1 MAGRIAYLGNIVT
14 QGLVL
19 DLDAGIKGSYPGVG
33 TTWSD
38 ISNNGN
44 NGTLT
49 NGPLYTGSDYGAI
62 VFDGVD
68 DFVAMSLSVAQGQ
81 GNQTY
86 SHWIKITSSI
96 SSDKLIFFEE
106 TTGTSNYTRIG
117 CTITSGSYFQFGGRG
132 TSNEPSGNGYFKK
145 SSSPILPNLWTNVI
159 GLWDVTNSTIKLYI
173 NGSEVSSSFSGAGSV
188 QTHANTL
195 PGTVRIGSSRNSEY
209 FPGSIANTQIYNK
222 ILSPFEI
229 WQNFNAYKSR
239 YGIPDIVTD
248 GLVLNLDAGNPYS
261 YLSGSSGTTWT
272 NTVAV
277 SSSISGTLV
286 NGPVYSNGAITFDGV
301 DDYVNLGNV
310 ASLNFNRLNPYTF
323 SIFFKST
330 NVNPAAV
337 LLGKMDNSIFQGY
350 TLYQFGGRI
359 YTDIGNFSGTPNA
372 LAIYTSAILS
382 NNIIY
387 NAVVTYDGS
396 SNTSGLKIYLNSI
409 IQSTSVQY
417 NSLTVDFTNTAPF
430 YIAGR
435 SPSAYPF
442 PGSIYTAQIYN
453 RALSQ
458 TEITQNFNALRGRY
472 GV

>member
-1 MAGRIAYLGNIVT
+1 MAGRIAYYGNIAT

-19 DLDAGIKGSYPGVG
+19 NLDAAIQGSYPKTGS
-33 TTWSD
+33 TWFD

-49 NGPLYTGSDYGAI
+49 NGPLYTGSNYGAI

-68 DFVAMSLSVAQGQ
+68 DFVTMSLSVAQGQ

-96 SSDKLIFFEE
+96 SSDRFIFFEE

-145 SSSPILPNLWTNVI
+145 SSSSILPNLWTNVI

-188 QTHANTL
+188 QAHANTP

-272 NTVAV
+272 NTVAA

-286 NGPVYSNGAITFDGV
+286 NGTTYSNGAMVFDGV
-301 DDYVNLGNV
+301 DDYITGSCSLVNANSGSCFSLWVKTPSTNLQIIAAYNSGINNGFRFQILNNTLNYTLGNIGDYNTFVNISDNNWKNIV
-310 ASLNFNRLNPYTF
+310 AST
-323 SIFFKST
+323 SGST
-330 NVNPAAV
+330 CLVYVN
-337 LLGKMDNSIFQGY
+337 G
-350 TLYQFGGRI
+350 TLVS
-359 YTDIGNFSGTPNA
+359 TLSIGNMTGT
-372 LAIYTSAILS
+372 TSNFKLGAYF
-382 NNIIY
+382 NN
-387 NAVVTYDGS
+387 
-396 SNTSGLKIYLNSI
+396 
-409 IQSTSVQY
+409 QY
-417 NSLTVDFTNTAPF
+417 FFT
-430 YIAGR
+430 
-435 SPSAYPF
+435 
-442 PGSIYTAQIYN
+442 GSIANSQLYN
-453 RALSQ
+453 RALSAAEVQ
-458 TEITQNFNALRGRY
+458 QNFNALRGRY
-472 GV
+472 GI